1 MHSPPPSNTV
11 HEIPYTL
18 EFPDPWPVVAH
29 PQPIKLA
36 GEFLCLGKLIL
47 AIGKLKGMPGGW
59 IIAGGGVTVTYKGGG
74 VPRYVRTNMLEMVR
88 CEDVESLVVQVNRT
102 PRACVRWED

>member
-1 MHSPPPSNTV
+1 M

-18 EFPDPWPVVAH
+18 DHPDPWPVLAN
-29 PQPIKLA
+29 PQPIKFP

-47 AIGKLKGMPGGW
+47 TVGALKGMRGGW
-59 IIAGGGVTVTYKGGG
+59 IIAGGGVKVTYTRARGTM
-74 VPRYVRTNMLEMVR
+74 YVRTNKLDTVR
-88 CEDVESLVVQVNRT
+88 CEDVESLVVQVDRA